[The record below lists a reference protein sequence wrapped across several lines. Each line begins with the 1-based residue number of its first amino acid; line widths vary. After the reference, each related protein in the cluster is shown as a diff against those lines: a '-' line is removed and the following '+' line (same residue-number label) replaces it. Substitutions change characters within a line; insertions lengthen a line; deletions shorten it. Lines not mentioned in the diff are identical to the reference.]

1 MNEYERLAI
10 IVGLDSERLGHENH
24 AFHQEMVRVL
34 DKDLELSSG
43 YHRLS
48 EVQWE
53 LSHTRTKLQEAWE
66 EIYTRTHA
74 IVHLEHAIKQQ
85 DSEHEVREEEITN
98 LFQQVLDL

>member
-48 EVQWE
+48 EVQ
-53 LSHTRTKLQEAWE
+53 
-66 EIYTRTHA
+66 
-74 IVHLEHAIKQQ
+74 
-85 DSEHEVREEEITN
+85 
-98 LFQQVLDL
+98 